1 MGKKTKPEENRISY
15 RQLSSIFRSPLT
27 RHMAIN
33 EEPPVCPSKKMI
45 DHVRVKLKVW
55 ERPPHKPKQMIQPQY
70 FI

>member
-1 MGKKTKPEENRISY
+1 
-15 RQLSSIFRSPLT
+15 
-27 RHMAIN
+27 MAIN